1 MKKTEQNVQGLWD
14 SYKKGNIMCVIS
26 ILKGAEREK
35 GTEEIFEVLKA
46 ENFQKIKDRHQST
59 DPGSSEHNKQD
70 KYPPKSICKHII
82 FKLQKIKDKKKILKE
97 ARENNA
103 LPIEE

>member
-46 ENFQKIKDRHQST
+46 ENFQFLST
-59 DPGSSEHNKQD
+59 QNLHT
-70 KYPPKSICKHII
+70 
-82 FKLQKIKDKKKILKE
+82 
-97 ARENNA
+97 
-103 LPIEE
+103 